1 MIFFARSAAP
11 SPSAYASGVQPNPA
25 PAGLRRRAS
34 RTSTESEETLASVI
48 KHNQQAV
55 SAVEVR
61 LFFSLPRVLQWPPRL
76 VV

>member
-1 MIFFARSAAP
+1 MIFFARSATP
-11 SPSAYASGVQPNPA
+11 SPSAYASGVQTTPA
-25 PAGLRRRAS
+25 SAGLRRRAS

-48 KHNQQAV
+48 QDNQQAV

-61 LFFSLPRVLQWPPRL
+61 LFLSLSRLVQWPPRL